1 MNEINNTIGK
11 RIANLRK
18 DKNIS
23 QEDLGEALSVSRQ
36 SVSRW
41 ESDTNIPEVDK
52 LIELGKFFNVSL
64 AYILNGEEFH
74 KTDEESNS
82 DSDFDVEE
90 VKQILNAF
98 VEESNKMK
106 IVAEETRIQKEKEI
120 EKIV

>member
-41 ESDTNIPEVDK
+41 ESDANIPEVDK

-106 IVAEETRIQKEKEI
+106 IVAEETRIQK
-120 EKIV
+120 